1 MWFGRTLTW
10 FQRSVLPS
18 SYYQK
23 VGKEAGTHPPNYAVS
38 ISVVC
43 TILYSQLNY
52 ISFCTDYQTTQ
63 SVKLHRLPDC
73 TVCYNTQSV
82 KPHCHITVYQT
93 PHSHII
99 ESAKLYTD
107 VLQSRP
113 NYTASTIV
121 HVTNYTLSF
130 TSNCNLPYC
139 TL

>member
-1 MWFGRTLTW
+1 MWFGRTLTL
-10 FQRSVLPS
+10 FQRSMLPS
-18 SYYQK
+18 SYRQK

-38 ISVVC
+38 TSVVC
-43 TILYSQLNY
+43 TILYSQPNYTQLNC
-52 ISFCTDYQTTQ
+52 ISFCT
-63 SVKLHRLPDC
+63 
-73 TVCYNTQSV
+73 VCCNTQSM
-82 KPHCHITVYQT
+82 KPHCHITVNQT
-93 PHSHII
+93 THSHII

-121 HVTNYTLSF
+121 HITNYTLSC